1 MLHCVVRFLHSKTYP
16 HCVQSLYL
24 IQCPTDFSVTPFQCL
39 TRVFAGMSDGLMV
52 VYSLL
57 DGLPVDGE
65 TYLCSH
71 TINKTVF
78 DLKDS
83 DPRQRP
89 YPIRSMALVS
99 SGSQVSRAAPSV
111 AAVSLRYG
119 HVCHAHSSVAVS
131 YGSLT
136 VRECWSSTLW
146 VSTPFG
152 GWIPTTRRPP
162 LYPWRATSVCREKR
176 WCGCWMTTATRCSC
190 TTLHPTNSVHSTGE
204 WSSDVW
210 ERAEPRLGLP
220 IWTQSIKTEI
230 EVVHQ
235 HKK

>member
-1 MLHCVVRFLHSKTYP
+1 MVRFLHLKTYRG
-16 HCVQSLYL
+16 CVQSLNL

-52 VYSLL
+52 VYTLL
-57 DGLPVDGE
+57 DDLPVDGE

-89 YPIRSMALVS
+89 YPIRSMALVG

-111 AAVSLRYG
+111 AATSLRYG
-119 HVCHAHSSVAVS
+119 LVSHSFHLCFVS

-136 VRECWSSTLW
+136 VRECWSSTL
-146 VSTPFG
+146 
-152 GWIPTTRRPP
+152 
-162 LYPWRATSVCREKR
+162 
-176 WCGCWMTTATRCSC
+176 
-190 TTLHPTNSVHSTGE
+190 
-204 WSSDVW
+204 
-210 ERAEPRLGLP
+210 
-220 IWTQSIKTEI
+220 
-230 EVVHQ
+230 
-235 HKK
+235 